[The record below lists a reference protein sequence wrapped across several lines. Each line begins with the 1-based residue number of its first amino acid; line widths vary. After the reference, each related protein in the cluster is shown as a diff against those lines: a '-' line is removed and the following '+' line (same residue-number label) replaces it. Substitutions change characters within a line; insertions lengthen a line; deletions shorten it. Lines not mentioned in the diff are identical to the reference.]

1 VCIALSR
8 ANAVW
13 SNPARLPRCRVA
25 SNLNPETF
33 MKQLISLS
41 AALTLAISTAAFA
54 NSHKEAPGTA
64 ASGAMAGGGAMA
76 GSCAAMAAE
85 KKLAGAAKN
94 SFVKKCESDAT
105 AACDAKAAEK
115 KLAGAAKTSF
125 TKKCVEDAQ
134 GAK

>member
-1 VCIALSR
+1 LRGLAARERRVVQSR
-8 ANAVW
+8 PAAARCAA
-13 SNPARLPRCRVA
+13 SNP
-25 SNLNPETF
+25 NPETL

-41 AALTLAISTAAFA
+41 AALVLAFSTSAFA
-54 NSHKEAPGTA
+54 TSHKEAPGMA
-64 ASGAMAGGGAMA
+64 ASGAMAGGGGG

-125 TKKCVEDAQ
+125 TKKCVADA
-134 GAK
+134 K